1 MRIEIKVL
9 YLFHMFFL
17 QRVYNLNSMHINEL
31 KTIFRL
37 RIGELKGETQ
47 TIETSNIKSVT
58 KD

>member
-1 MRIEIKVL
+1 
-9 YLFHMFFL
+9 
-17 QRVYNLNSMHINEL
+17 MHINEL